1 MNKEDKVMSDK
12 KKPAQQSADEK
23 AEVVELDLEDL
34 ENVSGGSLKDASSK
48 KTTEISSDTRDKI

>member
-1 MNKEDKVMSDK
+1 MSDK

-23 AEVVELDLEDL
+23 AEVVELDLDEL
-34 ENVSGGSLKDASSK
+34 ENVLGGSLKDASSK